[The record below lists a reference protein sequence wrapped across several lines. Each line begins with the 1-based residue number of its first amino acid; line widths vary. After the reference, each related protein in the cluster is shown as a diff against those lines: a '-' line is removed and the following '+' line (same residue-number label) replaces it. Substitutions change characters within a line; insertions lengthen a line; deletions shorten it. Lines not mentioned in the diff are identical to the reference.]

1 MKRNFNKNLAVITG
15 CDSGIGKSLA
25 EVFLQNGYSVLISY
39 LQDNPFP
46 PGRQLYTEQLDI
58 TDENSIIKF
67 HKTLLGVLKKGL
79 KLTYLIN
86 NAGIAMGGPVEN
98 LPVKIFRQV
107 FEVNFFGLI
116 SLTQKEIPRLI
127 KDRGRII
134 IVGSMAGKIAMPF
147 LSPYSASKFAL
158 EGLSD
163 SLRRELLPF
172 GVKVVL
178 LEPGGIAT
186 PIWSKAKKQDTS
198 FIGERYLHSMKIF
211 EEKFIDPNLK
221 AMPPNKAAV
230 KIFRIIGKKHLK
242 SRYLIAENKVA
253 AYLPLLIPVK
263 LFDSL
268 VLKLFDM
275 NYGKK
280 DY

>member
-1 MKRNFNKNLAVITG
+1 
-15 CDSGIGKSLA
+15 
-25 EVFLQNGYSVLISY
+25 
-39 LQDNPFP
+39 
-46 PGRQLYTEQLDI
+46 
-58 TDENSIIKF
+58 
-67 HKTLLGVLKKGL
+67 
-79 KLTYLIN
+79 
-86 NAGIAMGGPVEN
+86 MGGPVED

-116 SLTQKEIPRLI
+116 SLTQKAIPQLI

-134 IVGSMAGKIAMPF
+134 IIGSMAGKIAMPF

-158 EGLSD
+158 EGFSD

-172 GVKVVL
+172 GVKAVL

-186 PIWSKAKKQDTS
+186 PIWSKAKTQDIS
-198 FIGERYLHSMKIF
+198 FIGEKYLHSMKKF

-221 AMPPNKAAV
+221 AMSPNKAAL

-242 SRYLIAENKVA
+242 SRYLIAENKVS

-280 DY
+280 NY